1 MLNDPLLPSPPA
13 RSSERNPDKAMPTQ
27 PTPRRVSTK
36 KPATAA
42 KILVTGLSATA
53 VIGMA
58 SGYTLAG
65 KTKAQQINQPVMS
78 PVATSA
84 MTPQPSTQVVTNEA
98 TPSMVAAT
106 PAPVIV
112 VQVPQATPATPGTAN
127 NNWQQQQSSGSR

>member
-1 MLNDPLLPSPPA
+1 
-13 RSSERNPDKAMPTQ
+13 MPTQ
-27 PTPRRVSTK
+27 PTPRRVPTK

-42 KILVTGLSATA
+42 KILVTSLSATA